1 MRISSADRESQS
13 ISDLVHSFD
22 FNGLQTVRAEIHIP
36 ISIYISSGIQIVYSL
51 CTFYNCEAIAAMLAQ
66 FISRRQYQT
75 ADSGLGSG
83 NNWPHSLSMI
93 TRRRRAIDAAFSSTG
108 FVVVFFLVS
117 FLDQA
122 IAYRVG
128 LRPGTGS
135 RFLVLLLLLLLL
147 LLDVSTVQQKL
158 LLQEIVTE
166 HKKIYI
172 VFLMHCGLFELSE
185 SLGFIGHKRHAG
197 GLRKSVNGFTISSLY
212 PLHLRRLHF
221 ECTHLYALPET
232 QKIWGP
238 VYTTRPIQINS
249 PINYLCLPHM

>member
-1 MRISSADRESQS
+1 MRTSSADRESQS

-22 FNGLQTVRAEIHIP
+22 FNGLQTVRAEIHVR

-75 ADSGLGSG
+75 ADAGLGSS

-108 FVVVFFLVS
+108 FVVIFFLVS

-128 LRPGTGS
+128 LRPGTES
-135 RFLVLLLLLLLL
+135 RFLVLLL

-172 VFLMHCGLFELSE
+172 VFLMHCGLFVA
-185 SLGFIGHKRHAG
+185 LGVFGFYRPQTPRWRLKEICKR
-197 GLRKSVNGFTISSLY
+197 VYNFT
-212 PLHLRRLHF
+212 
-221 ECTHLYALPET
+221 ALP
-232 QKIWGP
+232 
-238 VYTTRPIQINS
+238 S
-249 PINYLCLPHM
+249 SSSSAAF

>member
-1 MRISSADRESQS
+1 MRTSSADRESQS
-13 ISDLVHSFD
+13 ISDLFHSFD
-22 FNGLQTVRAEIHIP
+22 FNGLQTVRAEIHIR

-108 FVVVFFLVS
+108 FVVVVFFFLVS

-135 RFLVLLLLLLLL
+135 RFLVLLLLLLFL

-172 VFLMHCGLFELSE
+172 VFLMHCGLFVA
-185 SLGFIGHKRHAG
+185 LGVFGFYRPQTPRWRLKEICKR
-197 GLRKSVNGFTISSLY
+197 VYNF
-212 PLHLRRLHF
+212 F
-221 ECTHLYALPET
+221 ALPSSSSSAAFWVHSFICVAWNPKNMGSGLHNKAHT
-232 QKIWGP
+232 
-238 VYTTRPIQINS
+238 N
-249 PINYLCLPHM
+249 